1 MRIPKPTQ
9 APQTIAVKNAKING
23 DESPE
28 FKKKIGIMHKEVNDK
43 NSKLSKIIIKC
54 ALAPIFT
61 TTTEVY
67 IQVNPNTLLKTTI
80 LKKSATPLT
89 SLIILGFLS

>member
-9 APQTIAVKNAKING
+9 APQTIAVKNAKMKG

-28 FKKKIGIMHKEVNDK
+28 FKKKIGITHKEVNDK

-54 ALAPIFT
+54 ALVPIFT
-61 TTTEVY
+61 TTMEVY
-67 IQVNPNTLLKTTI
+67 TQVNPNTLLKTTI

-89 SLIILGFLS
+89 SLVILGFLS

>member
-9 APQTIAVKNAKING
+9 APQTIAVKNAKMNG

-89 SLIILGFLS
+89 SLIIWGFLS